1 MKVGKSEGLRAPGHA
16 VEFMHPGTAALMSVL
31 VEIVDGNTKRL
42 AEHLGNAR
50 DDAQTAYDWRDA
62 IVKHAEDL
70 GEAHDEP
77 LHNREHLIEIA
88 TLAIAAVQAIDRKQK
103 AQL

>member
-1 MKVGKSEGLRAPGHA
+1 MKVGKSDGLRAPGHA
-16 VEFMHPGTAALMSVL
+16 VEFMHPGTAALMDVL
-31 VEIVDGNTKRL
+31 AEVVEQCTKRL
-42 AEHLGNAR
+42 AEHEGR
-50 DDAQTAYDWRDA
+50 EHDDAQTAYKWRDA